1 MDTQVMAEE
10 VYNSQVHQEAIQQLE
25 LVIVE
30 KMIVGVLVHSH
41 EEA

>member
-1 MDTQVMAEE
+1 MVEE
-10 VYNSQVHQEAIQQLE
+10 VYNSQVHQKGIQQPE

-30 KMIVGVLVHSH
+30 MMIVGVLVHSH